1 MSQHDTQEPTRL
13 EQMKPYLIAAGILFL
28 VLVIAFFWPSS
39 DSSEPLVSAPINV
52 VIPAKDATPN
62 NGSDDSTQAD
72 DDELSN
78 VEPADLESE
87 VAANGETELFVG
99 TPDIQSL
106 EIGVNDNNELEI
118 VEPEIVEVEP
128 EPLDESDGAVKS
140 ALISLATN
148 PAIAKYLVDESLLQ
162 KFVIN
167 VNNIANQEMSPNH
180 NLINEP
186 DGDFQVYQ
194 QAEREWIDAA
204 SFKRYNPYVEAL
216 ESMEAEDLVALLNTY
231 RPTIED
237 KFAEISMPGSSF
249 DNTLLAAINELLD
262 TPIVPLP
269 IEVYSDS
276 VMYKYRDDKLENL
289 SGPQKQ
295 LLRTG
300 PENARKIKDILRDLR
315 DAIEDQD

>member
-1 MSQHDTQEPTRL
+1 
-13 EQMKPYLIAAGILFL
+13 
-28 VLVIAFFWPSS
+28 
-39 DSSEPLVSAPINV
+39 
-52 VIPAKDATPN
+52 
-62 NGSDDSTQAD
+62 
-72 DDELSN
+72 
-78 VEPADLESE
+78 
-87 VAANGETELFVG
+87 
-99 TPDIQSL
+99 
-106 EIGVNDNNELEI
+106 
-118 VEPEIVEVEP
+118 
-128 EPLDESDGAVKS
+128 
-140 ALISLATN
+140 
-148 PAIAKYLVDESLLQ
+148 LVDESLLQ

-186 DGDFQVYQ
+186 EDDFQVYQ
-194 QAEREWIDAA
+194 QADREWIDAA

-216 ESMEAEDLVALLNTY
+216 ESIDADDLVVLLNTY

-249 DNTLLAAINELLD
+249 DNTLLVAINELLD

-276 VMYKYRDDKLENL
+276 VMYKYRDEKLESL

>member
-1 MSQHDTQEPTRL
+1 MSQHDTQEPTQL

-39 DSSEPLVSAPINV
+39 DSDEPLVSAPINV
-52 VIPAKDATPN
+52 VIPPKDGAAAS
-62 NGSDDSTQAD
+62 GSDNTNQG
-72 DDELSN
+72 ELSSIDAEGM
-78 VEPADLESE
+78 EPEAS
-87 VAANGETELFVG
+87 VNGETELFVG

-106 EIGVNDNNELEI
+106 EIGVNNNNELEI
-118 VEPEIVEVEP
+118 VEPEIVEIEP
-128 EPLDESDGAVKS
+128 EPLDESDAAVKS

-186 DGDFQVYQ
+186 EDDFQVYQ
-194 QAEREWIDAA
+194 QADREWIDAA

-216 ESMEAEDLVALLNTY
+216 ESIDADDLVVLLNTY

-249 DNTLLAAINELLD
+249 DNTLLVAINELLD

>member
-1 MSQHDTQEPTRL
+1 MSQHDTQEPTQL